1 MRLQPTNC
9 LLTRSFQSIPPQRAD
24 HSKNSLSHSLSLFS
38 SGCVSAV
45 LARCC
50 CCYCC
55 CLILFRT
62 TFSLSPSEAQQPKS
76 IPLRSAFI
84 YSHHRSCRSC
94 TLLVVEKRKC
104 LQPDS
109 HRVSSPLL
117 SSLLPHLF
125 VLLLLAT
132 CVLGGLHTDLLYCD
146 LEDDDDDHHR
156 HHHHHQQH
164 LIFWQILI
172 ITILA
177 TSAALPLRLCQG
189 VLHSLAAE
197 H

>member
-24 HSKNSLSHSLSLFS
+24 HSKNSLSLFS

-50 CCYCC
+50 CCC

-62 TFSLSPSEAQQPKS
+62 TFSLSLRQTQCNPNRFPSVRLSFTLTTEA
-76 IPLRSAFI
+76 AH
-84 YSHHRSCRSC
+84 YSWWN
-94 TLLVVEKRKC
+94 RKC
-104 LQPDS
+104 LQSDS

-117 SSLLPHLF
+117 FSLLPHLF

-146 LEDDDDDHHR
+146 LEDDDDDDHHR